1 MYGLITLICSDQQS
15 FLYNCQINK
24 DYEYDI
30 GLDIRT
36 PMLERVPDIRQN
48 PNTEYDVRLNI

>member
-15 FLYNCQINK
+15 FLHNCQIIK
-24 DYEYDI
+24 GYEYDI